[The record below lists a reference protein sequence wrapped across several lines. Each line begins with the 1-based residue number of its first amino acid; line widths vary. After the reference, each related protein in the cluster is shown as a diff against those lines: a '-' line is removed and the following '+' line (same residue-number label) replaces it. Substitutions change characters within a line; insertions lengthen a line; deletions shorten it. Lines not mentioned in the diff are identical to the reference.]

1 MGMVKILNAE
11 FALNMYDAHDARR
24 VESALERFDTTRIEL
39 QKSASRP
46 NTSRKHVPQ
55 HLNALMPF
63 LETAR
68 TEKSLGISATCLF
81 ASTQS
86 AVSKTLLLLT
96 RKKRCPN
103 AIQHIFPIDKN
114 EHSN

>member
-1 MGMVKILNAE
+1 MAQTVIESLRNYFLTCPYMKDGRINIDYLP
-11 FALNMYDAHDARR
+11 DGCRDG
-24 VESALERFDTTRIEL
+24 VEY
-39 QKSASRP
+39 
-46 NTSRKHVPQ
+46 
-55 HLNALMPF
+55 LNALMPF